1 MNELIYKILTW
12 ANDRNIIKGSAAQ
25 QQYPKLLEE
34 NIELFATLHP
44 EKSADEIKDSVIN
57 IIYDLLERGKI
68 KQAPAG
74 KTIADDV
81 GDNMVV
87 LAIMARQEGLTVTEC
102 LEHAYNDIKDR
113 KGQMIDG
120 IFVKEG
126 G

>member
-1 MNELIYKILTW
+1 MNGMFKKIISW
-12 ANDRNIIKGSAAQ
+12 ANDRNIIKGSTAQ

-57 IIYDLLERGKI
+57 IIYNLFERGKI
-68 KQAPAG
+68 KQAPTG

-87 LAIMARQEGLTVTEC
+87 LTIMVEQEGLTVTEC

-113 KGQMIDG
+113 RGVMLEG
-120 IFVKEG
+120 IFVKEES
-126 G
+126 